1 MRIDW
6 VLAAIAAV
14 AAIAASACMTTR
26 ATVTPFDIAQ
36 QARPLMQDGSA
47 VVTSP
52 TSAIRVS
59 ADEVVTIRIREGDLE
74 RTLQVTVRELVAGC
88 VDDAAAP
95 GCLAAQAVAE
105 PALERR
111 QIRFDRAR
119 AETAGSFGLMFG
131 AVGVCLAACGDTS
144 SLERGAAIAGG
155 GVLALAA
162 LFLLV
167 GSLGH

>member
-1 MRIDW
+1 M
-6 VLAAIAAV
+6 LAAFIV
-14 AAIAASACMTTR
+14 IAASACVTART
-26 ATVTPFDIAQ
+26 TVTPFDIAQ

-47 VVTSP
+47 VVTGPSG
-52 TSAIRVS
+52 AVRVS
-59 ADEVVTIRIREGDLE
+59 AGEVANIRIREGDLE
-74 RTLQVTVRELVAGC
+74 RTMQVSVRELVAGC
-88 VDDAAAP
+88 VDDVASP
-95 GCLAAQAVAE
+95 GCLAAQALPE
-105 PALERR
+105 PAIERK
-111 QIRFDRAR
+111 QIKLDRAR
-119 AETAGSFGLMFG
+119 AETAISFGLMFG